1 MLALRALESLELLD
15 DLLMIILLDSEM
27 ANATYSIM
35 VLVLG
40 IFLKFKFFFLQMSGC

>member
-27 ANATYSIM
+27 ANYSIM

-40 IFLKFKFFFLQMSGC
+40 IF